1 MKEAGVAFQPLGN
14 INDTLLEGISRTIQ
28 VLENQAMK
36 KNLYCDLFD
45 DTNYG
50 E

>member
-1 MKEAGVAFQPLGN
+1 MAFQPLGN

-28 VLENQAMK
+28 VLENQAIK
-36 KNLYCDLFD
+36 KNSYYLFD